1 MMKNYRIM
9 RKLAIIFIVA
19 VLAFPLVSA
28 SVLEKPDWREGDYWE
43 YRVGYGVEG
52 AESAGGEITTRI
64 LGTENVTI
72 GNTTYHCIVAKEKVN
87 ASEKTV
93 YYDEESLAVVKEI
106 SYDNETEEKI
116 YDPPFAFIQ
125 YPIFIGKKWNA
136 TVEWKNTSIILQL
149 ECTGRENVSTRA
161 GKFDCYVIKV
171 DHAPN
176 GTVNPD
182 FYQVFYISGKAG
194 NVVRTEGYANS
205 TLVGYRE
212 LLSFHY
218 GIYSNKQPDYAMVIP
233 FIAVGIFILLLAL
246 LKSLYKFGAGK

>member
-1 MMKNYRIM
+1 
-9 RKLAIIFIVA
+9 
-19 VLAFPLVSA
+19 
-28 SVLEKPDWREGDYWE
+28 
-43 YRVGYGVEG
+43 
-52 AESAGGEITTRI
+52 
-64 LGTENVTI
+64 
-72 GNTTYHCIVAKEKVN
+72 
-87 ASEKTV
+87 
-93 YYDEESLAVVKEI
+93 AVVKEI

-171 DHAPN
+171 VHAPN

-218 GIYSNKQPDYAMVIP
+218 GVYSNKQPDYAMVIP
-233 FIAVGIFILLLAL
+233 FVAVGIFILLLAL